1 MKLLVYDTKIISPEC
16 RPKDKEVK
24 RKESD
29 CTKKM
34 KSFLNIKTKK
44 NLHLQE
50 QGRVYPFSEA
60 VWLHRVPALI
70 FLYENAGENVFVCY
84 PVNGMRFIKGM
95 LLHWKI
101 FGLLP
106 INQKNGLKTIHVN
119 CSYLNKNWANYL
131 PAG

>member
-1 MKLLVYDTKIISPEC
+1 MTQKSSVQSTADLRTKRSKEKNLTVLK
-16 RPKDKEVK
+16 RLKFSEYKDQ
-24 RKESD
+24 
-29 CTKKM
+29 KK
-34 KSFLNIKTKK
+34 
-44 NLHLQE
+44 LHLQE

-70 FLYENAGENVFVCY
+70 FLYENAGQNVFVCY
-84 PVNGMRFIKGM
+84 PVNGMRLMKGL

-131 PAG
+131 LAG